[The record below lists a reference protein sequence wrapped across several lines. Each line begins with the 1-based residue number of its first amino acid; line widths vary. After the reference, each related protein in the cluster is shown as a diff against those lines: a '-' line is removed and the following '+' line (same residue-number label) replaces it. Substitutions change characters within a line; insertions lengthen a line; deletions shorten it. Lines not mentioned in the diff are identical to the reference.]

1 MHKQPILKVKLVPII
16 SFSHLLTY
24 LLTYSPGTIAV
35 APSDIGAFARSA
47 FLPLIL
53 TDPYAAS
60 IKERLK
66 IENLMIEDAQA
77 SASSEG
83 DDAKEKKENELKK
96 LWLLQRKARAQIV
109 ASHVKN
115 MEQYNQVLVLISC
128 LVFTHSLTHFDC
140 LEIQFILSGFRDCN
154 YYSCNAFE
162 R

>member
-1 MHKQPILKVKLVPII
+1 MLKQPILKLKQVRIH
-16 SFSHLLTY
+16 SFSDLLTHLLTH
-24 LLTYSPGTIAV
+24 SPGTIAV
-35 APSDIGAFARSA
+35 APSDVGAFARSA

-66 IENLMIEDAQA
+66 IENIMIEEAQA

-83 DDAKEKKENELKK
+83 DDTKEKKENELKK

-115 MEQYNQVLVLISC
+115 MEQYNQVLVLIHC
-128 LVFTHSLTHFDC
+128 LVLTHQLTHFD
-140 LEIQFILSGFRDCN
+140 
-154 YYSCNAFE
+154 Y
-162 R
+162 